1 MTTTSSQTYWHEMVE
16 RYFDARTTEVEEARL
31 KAFLLTEEGAAPEY
45 DEVRAVMGV
54 AAVIRRGEQKTKG
67 RAAAPRK
74 SLRHWQTVAASCL
87 LCLTLGV
94 SVYSYRRHN
103 PDCIAYIDGRRV
115 TDREI
120 VLREMEMTLR
130 SAMSDDATSP
140 TLEGQMQDLFSTLE
154 TETSETL
161 SP

>member
-1 MTTTSSQTYWHEMVE
+1 MTPTSSQHFWRGLVE
-16 RYFDARTTEVEEARL
+16 RYFDAQTTEAEEARL
-31 KAFLLTEEGAAPEY
+31 KAFLLSEEGAAPEY

-54 AAVIRRGEQKTKG
+54 AAVIRRGERKAIAAT
-67 RAAAPRK
+67 AAPRK
-74 SLRHWQTVAASCL
+74 SLRSWQTVAASL
-87 LCLTLGV
+87 LICLTIGV
-94 SVYSYRRHN
+94 SVYSYRWYN

-120 VLREMEMTLR
+120 VLQEMETTLR
-130 SAMSDDATSP
+130 SAMADDAATP

-154 TETSETL
+154 TETTETP